1 MYIPV
6 KYKFVI
12 CFLLSLLW
20 AIFSVWA
27 ALPWFHDL
35 VNLTNWFISI
45 FIISGISIIPGF
57 MNFFICSSLLFD
69 KRPKKKNINDF
80 PPITIL
86 IACYNESNNIVS
98 TIDSIANQ
106 NYPGGLKVIVI
117 DDGSTDDSVI
127 QIRKCLKKYSWL
139 TLLSLFNNK
148 GKANALNKGLELVTD
163 YVVITVDADCYLYK
177 NALKNL
183 VRRFL
188 SDPPTTAAIAGSVL
202 VRNSRT
208 NIITKSQEWDYFL
221 GIGAVKRMQSLFQGT
236 LVAQGAFSLYK
247 THIIKRIGGWKNTVG
262 EDIVLT
268 WDLLIRNYRIG
279 FCEDAYCFTN
289 APTTLS
295 QFIKQRQRWSRGLIE
310 TFKVN
315 WKILFKPRFI
325 TLVVWWN
332 LFFPY
337 LDLVFTLFFIPG
349 IILAFFGYYFIVGP
363 LTLLLI
369 PMAMLLN
376 YIIFDKQIKT
386 FRINGLRV
394 RRNFMGLLL
403 YTFFYSLVLQPAAVF
418 GYIKEL
424 LNLKKNWGTK

>member
-1 MYIPV
+1 MYVSI

-20 AIFSVWA
+20 AIFSVWV
-27 ALPWFHDL
+27 ALPWLHDL
-35 VNLTNWFISI
+35 ANLTNWFVSI
-45 FIISGISIIPGF
+45 FVISGISIIPGF

-69 KRPKKKNINDF
+69 KRPKKKSINDF

-86 IACYNESNNIVS
+86 IASYNESNNIVS
-98 TIDSIANQ
+98 TIKSIANQ

-117 DDGSTDDSVI
+117 DDGSTDDSVS
-127 QIRKCLKKYSWL
+127 QIRTLLPEYPWL
-139 TLLSLFNNK
+139 TLLSLYKNG
-148 GKANALNKGLELVTD
+148 GKANALNKGLKLVTD
-163 YVVITVDADCYLYK
+163 YIVITVDADCYLYK

-183 VRRFL
+183 VLRFL

-208 NIITKSQEWDYFL
+208 NIVTKSQEWDYFL

-247 THIIKRIGGWKNTVG
+247 THILKRIGGWKDTVG

-268 WDLLIRNYRIG
+268 WDLLIRDYRIG

-289 APTTLS
+289 APTSLG

-315 WKILFKPRFI
+315 WKILFKSKFI
-325 TLVVWWN
+325 TLIVWWN

-349 IILAFFGYYFIVGP
+349 IIIAFFGYYFIAGP
-363 LTLLLI
+363 LTILLI
-369 PMAMLLN
+369 PMAIVMN
-376 YIIFDKQIKT
+376 YIIFKKQIKT
-386 FRINGLRV
+386 FRENGLKV
-394 RRNFMGLLL
+394 RKNLFGLMV
-403 YTFFYSLVLQPAAVF
+403 YTFFYSMILQPAAVF
-418 GYIKEL
+418 GYIKEIF
-424 LNLKKNWGTK
+424 NLKKSWGTK